1 MPSKSWVEA
10 RRSYKTS
17 MSASQSKARPS
28 GWPVRGNLRLV
39 YISLMRVWRSVFISL
54 VSDLSAIS
62 VVATAAAVDSEKTED
77 LLRRGRSCPSQLLA
91 GTVRLTI

>member
-62 VVATAAAVDSEKTED
+62 VVLLLLLLIVRRQRTCYGEGEAVQA
-77 LLRRGRSCPSQLLA
+77 SC
-91 GTVRLTI
+91 